1 MPRRN
6 REIAFV
12 RQQFCAHLEDQYAK
26 LSNEDKQSGTAG
38 ACALLLAPLQFLDW
52 LRTRFTK
59 MHRIVGW
66 FYVSAVF
73 VLAPI
78 GDYIQYL
85 DEKLGFS
92 RSFTIA
98 TSVDA
103 VLLMTTTAIAL
114 YFILN
119 RKIQQHRQWMTRS
132 YAVALVFFEVRFISG
147 VLGPDDSNA
156 AGEVIIW
163 ICLVAAI
170 PLADVR
176 AATPGVLACSPAG
189 KGLMVLTEPAT
200 VSRGVD
206 EYASIKA
213 GPSTNTWHGTPQ
225 ASRRSSQGS
234 KKGVRASP

>member
-1 MPRRN
+1 LPRRN

-26 LSNEDKQSGTAG
+26 LSNQDKQSGTAG

-170 PLADVR
+170 PLADV
-176 AATPGVLACSPAG
+176 VLQLQESWR
-189 KGLMVLTEPAT
+189 V
-200 VSRGVD
+200 R
-206 EYASIKA
+206 
-213 GPSTNTWHGTPQ
+213 PQ
-225 ASRRSSQGS
+225 A
-234 KKGVRASP
+234 KA